1 MKVGV
6 IQKGPSNAC
15 ILWEQTQY
23 FQKECSRRRELDICI
38 GTNMDPALTVKARAW
53 GYLIHLNTDGSCGKL
68 WVQAPVI
75 LGQQ

>member
-1 MKVGV
+1 MERERRKEKKCYIDLLAIMKVGV

-38 GTNMDPALTVKARAW
+38 GTNMDPALTVKARA
-53 GYLIHLNTDGSCGKL
+53 
-68 WVQAPVI
+68 
-75 LGQQ
+75 